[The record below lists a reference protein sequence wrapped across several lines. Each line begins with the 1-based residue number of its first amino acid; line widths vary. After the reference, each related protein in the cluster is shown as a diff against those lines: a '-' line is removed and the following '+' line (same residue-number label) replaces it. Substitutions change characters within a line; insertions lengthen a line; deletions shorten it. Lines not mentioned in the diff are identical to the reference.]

1 MKNPRLFGAGILV
14 MLFWQS
20 CQKPLVETRE
30 AIEFPSDFPPVQ
42 YQNPSNPF
50 NAASIALGRKL
61 FYDPNLSR
69 SRTISCGSC
78 HAQVH
83 GFADHNLPVSFG
95 IYGRKGQRNAPSLV
109 NLAWMPRFMWDGG
122 IRHLDVLSIAP
133 FTDTTEM
140 GMTLPAVLER
150 VRENPEYESYFNQAY
165 GTFDVDES
173 RVLLPLSQFMLS
185 IISDQSKYDRVR
197 RSQDQFTPIEQKG
210 YELFKTNCS
219 TCHQEPLLTRNDFQR
234 NGITNNGSELGRFR
248 ITQLPQ
254 DSFAFKVPTLRNVE
268 LTYPYMHNGRIRTL
282 KEVLDA
288 YNNADRSHAPNLPTF
303 HLDENQK
310 EALIA
315 FLKTLTDYRMI
326 SNLNLSEPR

>member
-1 MKNPRLFGAGILV
+1 
-14 MLFWQS
+14 
-20 CQKPLVETRE
+20 
-30 AIEFPSDFPPVQ
+30 
-42 YQNPSNPF
+42 
-50 NAASIALGRKL
+50 
-61 FYDPNLSR
+61 
-69 SRTISCGSC
+69 
-78 HAQVH
+78 
-83 GFADHNLPVSFG
+83 
-95 IYGRKGQRNAPSLV
+95 
-109 NLAWMPRFMWDGG
+109 
-122 IRHLDVLSIAP
+122 
-133 FTDTTEM
+133 
-140 GMTLPAVLER
+140 
-150 VRENPEYESYFNQAY
+150 
-165 GTFDVDES
+165 
-173 RVLLPLSQFMLS
+173 MLS

-288 YNNADRSHAPNLPTF
+288 YNNADRSHAPNLPAF

-310 EALIA
+310 QIKDIQLVQLV
-315 FLKTLTDYRMI
+315 FLKRKEMLIKKRIRINFSYFKA
-326 SNLNLSEPR
+326 SL